1 MTLENTLLTI
11 LSMTLILTICIPCGS
26 ALFLYLVW
34 KLNIAIPFIPDQSKP
49 KRIEFHH
56 DTEVAP
62 GLRSILVSTNQTRGM
77 TEQQMQHILYDIQ
90 DVIQRHPLS
99 LRDITTGIIKMG
111 QLSDDGWRISRHING
126 FTYDQEPITR
136 NQQP

>member
-77 TEQQMQHILYDIQ
+77 TEQQMQQLLYAIHE
-90 DVIQRHPLS
+90 VISMNLTSVNEIMNGIYLIGDLS
-99 LRDITTGIIKMG
+99 SEGFQFSRDLI
-111 QLSDDGWRISRHING
+111 
-126 FTYDQEPITR
+126 
-136 NQQP
+136 